1 MLAVSTKQS
10 LPAPSLLCVHPST
23 WNECARQDKALLD
36 EKKKTCRNL
45 WLYIYIYSVIIP
57 SHPASALQIES
68 AMALQYDSSIH
79 STRSLARY
87 WFERYY
93 TPYLAPSIPESPDGA
108 ALIVSCRSTGPC
120 IYARRLLDCEFWG
133 EDRTAQDRTSMGQ
146 GQRRLALR
154 RHKVW
159 ESGAL
164 VKHAVAGFW
173 CGELFTMCLE
183 AWRERGGSGEG
194 EVVR

>member
-1 MLAVSTKQS
+1 M
-10 LPAPSLLCVHPST
+10 
-23 WNECARQDKALLD
+23 
-36 EKKKTCRNL
+36 
-45 WLYIYIYSVIIP
+45 
-57 SHPASALQIES
+57 
-68 AMALQYDSSIH
+68 
-79 STRSLARY
+79 
-87 WFERYY
+87 
-93 TPYLAPSIPESPDGA
+93 
-108 ALIVSCRSTGPC
+108 SCRSTGPC